1 MNVKLDADPLDV
13 TTDEF
18 LLLARALF
26 EEQERMLP
34 EGERWEDF
42 SENDKSYWTNSVKAV
57 VAELR
62 RLRGTPSD

>member
-1 MNVKLDADPLDV
+1 MAAGAPDPLDV

-26 EEQERMLP
+26 LEQERMLP

-42 SENDKSYWTNSVKAV
+42 SENDKSYWTNSAKAV
-57 VAELR
+57 VRELSK
-62 RLRGTPSD
+62 LRGTS